1 MAMTKR
7 RVLAMAV
14 LCNLCGPA
22 ARADQPIALKQSW
35 SGNLDF
41 AITGASLATDSNN
54 DGKVDALALP
64 GQASVGG
71 LPPGATVVDAA
82 LYWAATQPAT
92 QCSSPDNLD
101 DAVLFTPPGGAATMV
116 EGTCYCSPATGY
128 EVQLCRAD
136 VGALIGAPAGVYEV
150 DDLDALVDDGD
161 THQASFALVLIYAA
175 DAVGPRRVGLYDGL
189 VTMVA
194 GGTELETITFAD
206 LDVDDPPQGDLAWY
220 VLEGDVGGGTKEYV
234 EVKGL
239 PGGKVAKLS
248 DAINPPN
255 NPFNRTIN
263 TSVPPQTGV
272 IGVDVDRFSISSVLA
287 ASDTALEMTYSAD
300 LDKYW
305 IAVNVVGV
313 DVFEPSLI
321 PASNKSWAL
330 TGDADGNGVV
340 TPGDE
345 VTYTIHL
352 ENTGKA
358 GASLTI
364 DDPIP
369 AQAAAWAAG
378 ELCGGVL
385 VDDAAKLVVSGIAL
399 APAQACEVT
408 LVVTIADVPDGTV
421 MDNTAHYD
429 AGEFGTGEMIAPPV
443 PIARDGD
450 GDGVFDGADN
460 CPEVANAG
468 QEDGDG
474 DGLGD
479 ACEAAGSTGEP
490 GTSGPEPGT
499 SSGEAPTSAGSATGG
514 GSDSGPTTS
523 SGETTATTGGSEPT
537 GGGAGST
544 GGSASDTGGGG
555 SVEDGCGCSGG
566 AGAPWFALVLLGRRR
581 GRSDRRRGGA

>member
-1 MAMTKR
+1 MTKR
-7 RVLAMAV
+7 RLVAAAV

-41 AITGASLATDSNN
+41 AITGASLAADENG

-64 GQASVGG
+64 GQATIAG
-71 LPPGATVVDAA
+71 LPPGATVVGAV

-128 EVQLCRAD
+128 EVQLCRAE
-136 VGALIGAPAGVYEV
+136 VGELIAAPAGTYEV

-161 THQASFALVLIYAA
+161 THQASFALVLVYAA
-175 DAVGPRRVGLYDGL
+175 ETVGPRRVGLYDGL

-194 GGTELETITFAD
+194 GGKELEKITLGD

-220 VLEGDVGGGTKEYV
+220 VLEGDVGGGMKEYV

-239 PGGKVAKLS
+239 PGGKAAKLS
-248 DAINPPN
+248 DAINPAT

-321 PASNKSWAL
+321 PASTKTWAL
-330 TGDADGNGVV
+330 TDDKDGDGVV

-358 GASLTI
+358 GATLTI

-369 AQAAAWAAG
+369 AQAASWAAG

-385 VDDAAKLVVSGIAL
+385 VDDPAKFVVSGIGL
-399 APAQACEVT
+399 MPAQACDLK

-429 AGEFGTGEMIAPPV
+429 AGEFGTGEIVAPPV

-450 GDGVFDGADN
+450 GDGVFDLADN

-479 ACEAAGSTGEP
+479 ACEAAASTGEGGSSGAEP
-490 GTSGPEPGT
+490 VTTSGE
-499 SSGEAPTSAGSATGG
+499 EPTSAGSATGG

-523 SGETTATTGGSEPT
+523 GAVTTVTSGADTS
-537 GGGAGST
+537 GGAGST
-544 GGSASDTGGGG
+544 GASADDTGVGGT

-566 AGAPWFALVLLGRRR
+566 AAAPWFALVLLGRRR
-581 GRSDRRRGGA
+581 GRSDRRRRGA

>member
-1 MAMTKR
+1 MTMTR
-7 RVLAMAV
+7 RQFVVAAAV
-14 LCNLCGPA
+14 LCNLCGQA
-22 ARADQPIALKQSW
+22 ARADQPIALKQTW

-41 AITGASLATDSNN
+41 AITGASLATDGNG

-64 GQASVGG
+64 GQASLAG
-71 LPPGATVVDAA
+71 LPPGAKVVDAV

-136 VGALIGAPAGVYEV
+136 VGALIATPAGTYEV

-161 THQASFALVLIYAA
+161 THQASFALVLVYSA

-194 GGTELETITFAD
+194 GGKELEKITLGD

-220 VLEGDVGGGTKEYV
+220 VLEGDVGGGMKEFV

-248 DAINPPN
+248 D
-255 NPFNRTIN
+255 PFNRTIN
-263 TSVPPQTGV
+263 TSMPPQTGV

-287 ASDTALEMTYSAD
+287 ASDNALEMTYSAD

-330 TGDADGNGVV
+330 TGDIDGNGVV

-358 GASLTI
+358 GATLTI

-369 AQAAAWAAG
+369 AQAASWAAG
-378 ELCGGVL
+378 ELCGGMQ
-385 VDDAAKLVVSGIAL
+385 VDDPAKLVVSGIAL
-399 APAQACEVT
+399 APAQACDVT

-429 AGEFGTGEMIAPPV
+429 AGEFGAGELVAPPV

-450 GDGVFDGADN
+450 GDGVFDLADN

-479 ACEAAGSTGEP
+479 ACEAAGSTGEI
-490 GTSGPEPGT
+490 GSSGPEPGT
-499 SSGEAPTSAGSATGG
+499 TSGDALTSAGSATGG
-514 GSDSGPTTS
+514 GSDSGPTT
-523 SGETTATTGGSEPT
+523 GGATTATTGGATTATT
-537 GGGAGST
+537 GGEGST
-544 GGSASDTGGGG
+544 GGSAGDSGGGP
-555 SVEDGCGCSGG
+555 VEDGCGCSGG
-566 AGAPWFALVLLGRRR
+566 AAAPWFALVLLGRRR
-581 GRSDRRRGGA
+581 GRWDRRRRGG